1 MQGLTALGYAVKEGH
16 LDIVMALVD
25 RGASLVSDASDAYT
39 TQSLM
44 TESLLYY
51 FWL

>member
-25 RGASLVSDASDAYT
+25 RGASLVSDAT
-39 TQSLM
+39 LRSLRVRNH
-44 TESLLYY
+44 
-51 FWL
+51 